1 MEMADASF
9 KLMLIQH
16 IKLLF
21 CSRQRAQVLSFM
33 ARFPEVFF
41 VKQILKVSKK
51 LLTQQTTHAQTQ
63 Q

>member
-1 MEMADASF
+1 
-9 KLMLIQH
+9 MLIQH

-21 CSRQRAQVLSFM
+21 CSRQRAQVLFFM